1 MQKYIKNDFSEI
13 RYFDEGVIVSE
24 WIDLEQYREMTEAEI
39 HKHENPYEYLTDEE
53 KREIYLRSLK
63 PLTRRQ
69 FKLVLVKNGLSL
81 SEIES
86 KIKELENEELLIEW
100 EDASEFERLNPNLLL
115 MCEVLGLE
123 ESKVDELWEYALTL

>member
-24 WIDLEQYREMTEAEI
+24 WIDLEQYRLMTEAEI

-100 EDASEFERLNPNLLL
+100 EDATEFERLNPNLLL